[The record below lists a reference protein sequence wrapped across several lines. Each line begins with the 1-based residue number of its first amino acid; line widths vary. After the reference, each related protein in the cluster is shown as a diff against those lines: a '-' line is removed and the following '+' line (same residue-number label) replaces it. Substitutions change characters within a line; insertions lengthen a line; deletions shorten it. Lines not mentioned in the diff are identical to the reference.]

1 MWVRFEKDFRFKP
14 TSQTSQHYRAGME
27 INVPEGVATVAMQAG
42 AAVALKKV
50 KGKSVPETDVKPA
63 AEVPSGS

>member
-14 TSQTSQHYRAGME
+14 TPQSAQFYKAGTE
-27 INVPEGVATVAMQAG
+27 ANVPENTATAAMKAG

-50 KGKSVPETDVKPA
+50 KGKSVPGTE
-63 AEVPSGS
+63 G